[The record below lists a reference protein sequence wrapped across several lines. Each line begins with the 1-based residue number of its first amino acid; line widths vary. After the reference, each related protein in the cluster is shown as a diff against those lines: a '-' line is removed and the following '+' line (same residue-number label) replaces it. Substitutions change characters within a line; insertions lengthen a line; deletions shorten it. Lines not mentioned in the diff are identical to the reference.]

1 MTPEQ
6 RLDRLER
13 ICRLLAQPWP
23 PGRRQMR
30 EQNKKIDI
38 ISNAQVRIREAQIKF
53 SEAQKKNDELFAK
66 LAESHAQTGRKL
78 DALIDIIR
86 KERKGKSR

>member
-13 ICRLLAQPWP
+13 ICRLMAQAGP
-23 PGRRQMR
+23 PGRRQRRQQNEKINIILDAR
-30 EQNKKIDI
+30 E
-38 ISNAQVRIREAQIKF
+38 RIREAQIKF
-53 SEAQKKNDELFAK
+53 SEAQEKNDEIFAK

-86 KERKGKSR
+86 KDRNGGSR